1 MDHDL
6 LREQQYEIKQR
17 EEDKRKYK
25 KENYLRNGNK
35 SQGQYAQSSFN
46 TTIEEPGTNES
57 GIVAKK
63 RLLEL
68 KILFIKGLFQ
78 SNLNLNYVEYYL
90 VMVLKYK
97 LNISETLENY
107 FEIAL

>member
-1 MDHDL
+1 MNICVKGGIKMDHELIRD
-6 LREQQYEIKQR
+6 QQYEIKQR

-35 SQGQYAQSSFN
+35 TQGQYAQSSFN

-63 RLLEL
+63 N
-68 KILFIKGLFQ
+68 G
-78 SNLNLNYVEYYL
+78 Y
-90 VMVLKYK
+90 
-97 LNISETLENY
+97 
-107 FEIAL
+107 